1 MVFYLNYNLKQIK
14 IFIYYIMV
22 DNNILNLCIL
32 EKYNIFILRNDIG
45 IIYPSN
51 EIGGNLEII
60 FLSS

>member
-1 MVFYLNYNLKQIK
+1 
-14 IFIYYIMV
+14 MV

-32 EKYNIFILRNDIG
+32 EKYNIFILRNEIG